1 MRHVF
6 HIRMA
11 QRKRK
16 LTLTVDAETVET
28 AKRLGVNI
36 SEVTERVLRNF
47 AFDANDESRKT
58 LFGRYRA
65 MFEAMQPLIRE
76 YDTSVHVGRLHFVSK
91 SNSSRSRQLEPTGT
105 EEVYLLAEGNFLI
118 DPEESIVSFE
128 DLCKTSPSSYV
139 AFLRPGEILRDFLE
153 SLEKAKKERYERLE
167 SIEAARRVIEAI
179 TPLVGGAEK
188 TTRHY
193 NGRRKGVSRS
203 HAKR

>member
-1 MRHVF
+1 MV
-6 HIRMA
+6 
-11 QRKRK
+11 QGKRK

-47 AFDANDESRKT
+47 AFDPNDESRKT
-58 LFGRYRA
+58 LLGRYEA

-76 YDTSVHVGRLHFVSK
+76 YDTSVDVGRLVFVSK
-91 SNSSRSRQLEPTGT
+91 SNSKGGQLDATGS

-139 AFLRPGEILRDFLE
+139 VFLRPGEILRNFLE
-153 SLEKAKKERYERLE
+153 SLERAKKERYERLE
-167 SIEAARRVIEAI
+167 SIEVARKVIEAI
-179 TPLVGGAEK
+179 TPLVGGVENAK
-188 TTRHY
+188 GRHS
-193 NGRRKGVSRS
+193 RRKGGT
-203 HAKR
+203 KRHGKRGN